1 MKMCKKAMSMVL
13 ALAMVV
19 SLTVP
24 ALAQSANGE
33 SGMITKEIVAD
44 NGSRV
49 VVNVPAEYRDF
60 MTDARIQEFGSI
72 PDLQEGDVINIEN
85 IGGVSPI
92 SDAALDENITPWNKV
107 PIYRHVTTKTKDK
120 GEYIK
125 KDEFIISVSTVY
137 KGLHRVGI

>member
-44 NGSRV
+44 NGSR
-49 VVNVPAEYRDF
+49 
-60 MTDARIQEFGSI
+60 
-72 PDLQEGDVINIEN
+72 
-85 IGGVSPI
+85 
-92 SDAALDENITPWNKV
+92 
-107 PIYRHVTTKTKDK
+107 
-120 GEYIK
+120 
-125 KDEFIISVSTVY
+125 
-137 KGLHRVGI
+137 